1 MPVLQ
6 PFFDRPREEKVPDMS
21 HIETH
26 QNGHILEIKV
36 NRPEKH
42 NALSPEMYRDLAR
55 AYGEL
60 SRNSELRVGLL
71 YGEGAHFTSGVELD
85 KWAPI
90 FGNGKGFEVGEG
102 EIDPFGLQA
111 QRHTKP
117 VVMAVQ
123 GNCFTWG
130 VEIMLNTEIRVAA
143 SDTRFAMLEVKR
155 GIFPCG
161 GATLRLPRQMGWG
174 AAHRYLLTGEFW
186 YAEEA
191 LRTGLV
197 QEVVAPGEQLNKARE
212 IATQIAKAAPLGVQ
226 GVLKSTRMAWNEGEA
241 EAARHLFVDMVPV
254 MQSEDAAEGVASFM
268 QRREAVFKGR

>member
-1 MPVLQ
+1 
-6 PFFDRPREEKVPDMS
+6 
-21 HIETH
+21 
-26 QNGHILEIKV
+26 
-36 NRPEKH
+36 
-42 NALSPEMYRDLAR
+42 
-55 AYGEL
+55 
-60 SRNSELRVGLL
+60 
-71 YGEGAHFTSGVELD
+71 
-85 KWAPI
+85 
-90 FGNGKGFEVGEG
+90 
-102 EIDPFGLQA
+102 
-111 QRHTKP
+111 
-117 VVMAVQ
+117 
-123 GNCFTWG
+123 
-130 VEIMLNTEIRVAA
+130 
-143 SDTRFAMLEVKR
+143 MLEVKR

-197 QEVVAPGEQLNKARE
+197 QEVVPPGEQVTKARE

-254 MQSEDAAEGVASFM
+254 MQSEDAAEGVASFL

>member
-1 MPVLQ
+1 
-6 PFFDRPREEKVPDMS
+6 MS

-60 SRNSELRVGLL
+60 SRNPELRVGLL
-71 YGEGAHFTSGVELD
+71 YGEGAHFSSGVELD

-226 GVLKSTRMAWNEGEA
+226 GVLKSTRMGWNEGEA